1 MGLEQNE
8 LDAINVPRAVESLS
22 IVAEFEWMESLIHFR
37 IRELC
42 EDELLDG
49 LPKVPELVAGVHPYF
64 DELIEKKVTMIERIA
79 LALAFIAQSAPQ
91 YLDYLYTKNK
101 YTDQLFSEFGLQHPG
116 HNGLVPTWK
125 TAFFLYSGN
134 ETREH
139 FELIHH
145 IRTDARLYLERML
158 VMHTENGGNAF
169 HTQLRLSKE
178 LLHAWSYP
186 AKYPMKADPDFPA
199 DEISSPLEWSD
210 LFINDHTRTAL
221 HELRLWLR
229 HEKDMRKHPKM
240 GKHLNLGMRVL
251 FFGPSGTGKTLTASL
266 LGKEFNMPVYRVDLS
281 QMVSKWIGETEK
293 NLARVFDIAER
304 KKWMLFFDEADSLF
318 SKRGAVNSS
327 NDRHANQQVSYLLQ
341 RVENYDGTIIMATN
355 LKDNIDEAFAR
366 RFQLIV
372 EFPMPDAATR
382 LAMWTQ
388 ILADTFPL
396 SADVNLTLIARDF
409 ELTGGAMKNIF
420 RSLML
425 RIYDRPESERTITS
439 NDLHVVIQQ
448 ELIKTGMYII
458 RKNY

>member
-1 MGLEQNE
+1 MGLEKKE
-8 LDAINVPRAVESLS
+8 IDAINVSEKVEFIS
-22 IVAEFEWMESLIHFR
+22 IVSEFEWIEALIHFR

-42 EDELLDG
+42 EDGQLNI
-49 LPKVPELVAGVHPYF
+49 LPNIPPLVAGSHPYF
-64 DELIEKKVTMIERIA
+64 DDLIEKKVSVIERIA
-79 LALAFIAQSAPQ
+79 LALAFISQTAPQ

-101 YTDQLFSEFGLQHPG
+101 YTDQLFSEFGISHPG
-116 HNGLVPTWK
+116 QNGIIPTWK
-125 TAFFLYSGN
+125 TAFFLFAGN
-134 ETREH
+134 ETHDH
-139 FELIHH
+139 FELIHY
-145 IRTDARLYLERML
+145 IRTDANLYLERML
-158 VMHTENGGNAF
+158 VMQTENGGNPF
-169 HTQLRLSKE
+169 HSQVRLSKE
-178 LLHAWSYP
+178 LLHTWSYP

-210 LFINDHTRTAL
+210 LFINEHTRTAL

-229 HEKDMRKHPKM
+229 HEKEMRNHPKM

-293 NLARVFDIAER
+293 NLARVFDIAEK

-388 ILADTFPL
+388 ILADTFPI
-396 SADVNLTLIARDF
+396 ATDVNLEQIAHDF

-425 RIYDRPESERTITS
+425 RIHDRPLAQRSITAS
-439 NDLHVVIQQ
+439 DLHSAIEQ
-448 ELIKTGMYII
+448 ELIKTGVYII